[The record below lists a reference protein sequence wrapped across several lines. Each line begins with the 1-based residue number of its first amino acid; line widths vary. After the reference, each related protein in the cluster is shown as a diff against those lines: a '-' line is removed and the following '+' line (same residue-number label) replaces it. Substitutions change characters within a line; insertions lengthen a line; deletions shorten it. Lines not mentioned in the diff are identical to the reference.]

1 MRGELKEFVKRWA
14 ISTVAVLAAATIL
27 PGISYDRWS
36 DVILAALLLGVLNSV
51 LRPLLMLLSLPLLVL
66 TLGLFTLLI
75 NAGLLYLVHL
85 LLPGFRVR
93 DFWSAFFGAL
103 IISLVTLLLNTLT
116 GRGHARFVFRRG
128 RRPPR
133 DPPDSGNGPVIDV

>member
-1 MRGELKEFVKRWA
+1 MRGELREFMKRTG
-14 ISTVAVLAAATIL
+14 IGTVAVLMAATL
-27 PGISYDRWS
+27 MPGISYDRWT

-51 LRPLLMLLSLPLLVL
+51 LRPLLMLLSLPLLLL

-103 IISLVTLLLNTLT
+103 IISIVTLFLNTLT
-116 GRGHARFVFRRG
+116 SSGGARFILRRG
-128 RRPPR
+128 RRPPPGR
-133 DPPDSGNGPVIDV
+133 DDSGNGPVIDV